1 MQSNKKHA
9 PYTILIIV
17 LYCSLFLSA
26 CDANSITHAEKIV
39 HSQEM
44 KTLAK
49 LGEIALKQIF
59 KNEETPPPN
68 PNNNSSEPVELVTGR
83 TAVGQRDFNRAKQV
97 LPDVFRGMESDFYCG
112 CAYKGK
118 EMDLASCGYTPRKN
132 ESRAQRLEWEHVV
145 PAWVLGHQRQCWQNG
160 GRKNCSD
167 NDPQFKSAEG
177 NLVNLVP
184 SVGEV
189 NGDRSNFA
197 YSAWT
202 HNPEPMYGQCKTIVD
217 FKSKKAQPRE
227 EVRGRIARIHFYMY
241 QRYQLSLSKQD
252 QQLMCAWAKTYP
264 VDDWEV
270 KRNQRIIKLQ
280 GDGNHFVSESKL
292 AQYCV

>member
-1 MQSNKKHA
+1 MSFNKKHSI
-9 PYTILIIV
+9 YSIIIIILI
-17 LYCSLFLSA
+17 CSLSA
-26 CDANSITHAEKIV
+26 CDDSSMAQITKIA
-39 HSQEM
+39 HSQEA
-44 KTLAK
+44 KILAK
-49 LGEIALKQIF
+49 LGEMALDKALNQ
-59 KNEETPPPN
+59 KDETEPN
-68 PNNNSSEPVELVTGR
+68 ASPSEPVELVTGR
-83 TAVGQRDFNRAKQV
+83 TAIGQRDFNRAKQV

-118 EMDLASCGYTPRKN
+118 EMDLASCGYTPRKS
-132 ESRAQRLEWEHVV
+132 ETRASRLEWEHVV

-202 HNPEPMYGQCKTIVD
+202 SKPEPMYGQCKTIVD
-217 FKSKKAQPRE
+217 FKNKKAQPRE

-241 QRYQLSLSKQD
+241 ERYQLKLSKQD

-264 VDDWEV
+264 VDDWEI
-270 KRNQRIIKLQ
+270 KRDQRIVKLQ
-280 GDGNHFVSESKL
+280 GDGNHFVSEQTT
-292 AQYCV
+292 AAFCT

>member
-1 MQSNKKHA
+1 MSFNKKNNA
-9 PYTILIIV
+9 IVMLILIG
-17 LYCSLFLSA
+17 CLSA
-26 CDANSITHAEKIV
+26 CDDSSMAQIEKLA
-39 HSQEM
+39 HSQEA

-49 LGEIALKQIF
+49 LGEMALDKALNQ
-59 KNEETPPPN
+59 KDETAPN
-68 PNNNSSEPVELVTGR
+68 PSPDEPVELVTGR
-83 TAVGQRDFNRAKQV
+83 TATGQRDFNRAKQV

-118 EMDLASCGYTPRKN
+118 EMDLASCGYTPRKS
-132 ESRAQRLEWEHVV
+132 ETRASRLEWEHVV

-160 GRKNCSD
+160 GRKNCSN

-189 NGDRSNFA
+189 NGDRSNYA

-202 HNPEPMYGQCKTIVD
+202 SKPEPMYGQCKTIVD
-217 FKSKKAQPRE
+217 FKNKKAQPRE

-241 QRYQLSLSKQD
+241 ERYQLKLSKQD

-270 KRNQRIIKLQ
+270 KRDQRIVKLQ
-280 GDGNHFVSESKL
+280 GDGNHFVSEKTT
-292 AQYCV
+292 AAFCA

>member
-1 MQSNKKHA
+1 MSLNKKHSIYA
-9 PYTILIIV
+9 IAIIILI
-17 LYCSLFLSA
+17 SSLSA
-26 CDANSITHAEKIV
+26 CDDSSMAQIEKIA
-39 HSQEM
+39 HSQEA

-49 LGEIALKQIF
+49 LGEIAIDKALNQ
-59 KNEETPPPN
+59 KNETESNPSPN
-68 PNNNSSEPVELVTGR
+68 EPVELVTGR
-83 TAVGQRDFNRAKQV
+83 TATGQRDFNRAKQV

-118 EMDLASCGYTPRKN
+118 EMDLASCGYTPRKS
-132 ESRAQRLEWEHVV
+132 ETRASRLEWEHVV

-202 HNPEPMYGQCKTIVD
+202 RNPEPMYGQCKTIVD
-217 FKSKKAQPRE
+217 FKNKKAQPRE

-241 QRYQLSLSKQD
+241 ERYQLKLSRQD

-270 KRNQRIIKLQ
+270 KRDQRIVKLQ
-280 GDGNHFVSESKL
+280 GDGNHFVSERKT
-292 AQYCV
+292 ADYCA

>member
-1 MQSNKKHA
+1 MHAPRGYRLWQYLPIAQSSVQEYPEAMPFNKKHRNYA
-9 PYTILIIV
+9 IVILFLI
-17 LYCSLFLSA
+17 CSLSA
-26 CDANSITHAEKIV
+26 CDDSSMAQIAKIA
-39 HSQEM
+39 HSQEA

-49 LGEIALKQIF
+49 LGEMALDKALNQ
-59 KNEETPPPN
+59 KDETEPN
-68 PNNNSSEPVELVTGR
+68 SSPSEPVELVTGR
-83 TAVGQRDFNRAKQV
+83 TATGQRDFNRAKQV

-118 EMDLASCGYTPRKN
+118 EMDLASCGYTPRKS
-132 ESRAQRLEWEHVV
+132 ETRASRLEWEHVV

-202 HNPEPMYGQCKTIVD
+202 SKPEPMYGQCKTIVD
-217 FKSKKAQPRE
+217 FKNKKAQPRE

-241 QRYQLSLSKQD
+241 ERYQLKLSKQD
-252 QQLMCAWAKTYP
+252 QQLMCAW
-264 VDDWEV
+264 D
-270 KRNQRIIKLQ
+270 
-280 GDGNHFVSESKL
+280 
-292 AQYCV
+292 

>member
-1 MQSNKKHA
+1 MAQ
-9 PYTILIIV
+9 I
-17 LYCSLFLSA
+17 
-26 CDANSITHAEKIV
+26 EKIA
-39 HSQEM
+39 HSQEA

-49 LGEIALKQIF
+49 LGEIAIDKALNQ
-59 KNEETPPPN
+59 KNETESNPSPN
-68 PNNNSSEPVELVTGR
+68 EPVELVTGR
-83 TAVGQRDFNRAKQV
+83 TATGQRDFNRAKQV

-118 EMDLASCGYTPRKN
+118 EMDLASCGYTPRKS
-132 ESRAQRLEWEHVV
+132 ETRASRLEWEHVV

-202 HNPEPMYGQCKTIVD
+202 RNPEPMYGQCKTIVD
-217 FKSKKAQPRE
+217 FKNKKAQPRE

-241 QRYQLSLSKQD
+241 ERYQLKLSRQD

-264 VDDWEV
+264 VDDWEI
-270 KRNQRIIKLQ
+270 KRDQRIVKLQ
-280 GDGNHFVSESKL
+280 GDGNHFVSERKT
-292 AQYCV
+292 ADYCA

>member
-1 MQSNKKHA
+1 MSLNKKHSSHA
-9 PYTILIIV
+9 MAIIILI
-17 LYCSLFLSA
+17 CSLSA
-26 CDANSITHAEKIV
+26 CDDSSMAQIEKIA
-39 HSQEM
+39 HSQEA

-49 LGEIALKQIF
+49 LGEIAIDKALNQ
-59 KNEETPPPN
+59 KNETESN
-68 PNNNSSEPVELVTGR
+68 PSPKEPIELVTGR
-83 TAVGQRDFNRAKQV
+83 TATGQRDFNRAKQV

-118 EMDLASCGYTPRKN
+118 EMDLASCGYTPRKS
-132 ESRAQRLEWEHVV
+132 ETRASRLEWEHVV

-189 NGDRSNFA
+189 NGDRSNFS

-202 HNPEPMYGQCKTIVD
+202 SKPEPMYGQCKTIVD
-217 FKSKKAQPRE
+217 FKNKKAQPRE

-241 QRYQLSLSKQD
+241 ERYQLKLSRQD

-264 VDDWEV
+264 VDDWEI
-270 KRNQRIIKLQ
+270 KRDQRIVKLQ
-280 GDGNHFVSESKL
+280 GDGNHYVSERKT
-292 AQYCV
+292 ADYCA

>member
-1 MQSNKKHA
+1 MNKRLSSLK
-9 PYTILIIV
+9 TLSV
-17 LYCSLFLSA
+17 LLLLSLSLSA
-26 CDANSITHAEKIV
+26 CDDLSTSQIEKIA
-39 HSQEM
+39 HSQEV

-49 LGEIALKQIF
+49 LGENALKQII
-59 KNEETPPPN
+59 KGDQPADEAANTET
-68 PNNNSSEPVELVTGR
+68 SGPVELVSGR
-83 TAVGQRDFNRAKQV
+83 TSVGQRDFNRAKQV

-118 EMDLASCGYTPRKN
+118 EMDLASCGYTPRK
-132 ESRAQRLEWEHVV
+132 SATRAQRLEWEHVV

-202 HNPEPMYGQCKTIVD
+202 SKPEPMYGQCKTIVD
-217 FKSKKAQPRE
+217 FKNKKAQPRE

-241 QRYQLSLSKQD
+241 ERYQLRLAKQD

-264 VDDWEV
+264 VDAWEV
-270 KRNQRIIKLQ
+270 KRNQRIVKLQ
-280 GDGNHFVSESKL
+280 GDGNHFVSDNKL
-292 AQYCV
+292 ASYCS